1 MSRNPPHKWLIIVS
15 PDAKKSF
22 DRLPPTAKRSFFRH
36 VRELLN
42 ADDPYSLPFV
52 EMLKAK
58 EFGRVRRFRIGSY
71 RVFFFIEAVGIT
83 HLKHTYKGTLFIS
96 EIHDRKEAY

>member
-22 DRLPPTAKRSFFRH
+22 DRLPPIAKRSFFRH
-36 VRELLN
+36 MRELLN
-42 ADDPYSLPFV
+42 ADDPYNLPFV
-52 EMLKAK
+52 EMLKSK
-58 EFGRVRRFRIGSY
+58 EFDRVRRFRIGNY
-71 RVFFFIEAVGIT
+71 RVFFFIEAAEIT
-83 HLKHTYKGTLFIS
+83 HQKHTYKGTLFVS